1 MSSTPIDIAEALAV
15 ALNAGEFSEDFT
27 ASWEE
32 VVDNDL
38 RKGDI
43 NDLQIIT
50 LAAALDAS
58 TYDRVSDQHDSSIFI
73 SIQKKIDP
81 KTRRAAVKSLCG
93 FVQELMD
100 YVLRLQL
107 PSVGAQVVSVQ
118 NSPLYDGDQLRDN
131 GAYVSLITVLYR
143 TVTG

>member
-15 ALNAGEFSEDFT
+15 ALNAGDFSEDFT

-32 VVDNDL
+32 VIDNDL

-43 NDLQIIT
+43 NDLQVLT
-50 LAAALDAS
+50 LAASLDAS

-81 KTRRAAVKSLCG
+81 KTRRAAVKSLSG

-100 YVLRLQL
+100 YVLRLEL

-118 NSPLYDGDQLRDN
+118 NSPLYDGEQLRDN